1 MSLTTYPTCTLKH
14 TEDTSEICLTQCS
27 YTTTRTE
34 GRKYRRPSP
43 VLSLDDQ
50 DKISLGESHAPL
62 LFRLKS
68 MFMFIDSLGISL
80 SNIYAQTLCLLIGL
94 PLSIY
99 RSSAHCLVQL
109 DVHQQKRG
117 MHAYICLS
125 YTSEIKDT
133 FDTVTGFLSLPN
145 IYAWTLGSL
154 TPYRL
159 WPWDTHMHT
168 GLSSQGKNN
177 YILCFSVLAFR
188 LFTVTCIP
196 FSFHLLIQ
204 RATGPVTFLQLQVLV
219 LRTLAH

>member
-1 MSLTTYPTCTLKH
+1 
-14 TEDTSEICLTQCS
+14 
-27 YTTTRTE
+27 
-34 GRKYRRPSP
+34 
-43 VLSLDDQ
+43 
-50 DKISLGESHAPL
+50 
-62 LFRLKS
+62 

-99 RSSAHCLVQL
+99 RSSAHCLVQF

-117 MHAYICLS
+117 MHAHICLS

-159 WPWDTHMHT
+159 
-168 GLSSQGKNN
+168 
-177 YILCFSVLAFR
+177 
-188 LFTVTCIP
+188 
-196 FSFHLLIQ
+196 
-204 RATGPVTFLQLQVLV
+204 
-219 LRTLAH
+219 